1 MNKKSKGA
9 IAIVVATAMSV
20 SGCETVKEKLGD
32 LGNVGYMTSCAT
44 GAVVGGL
51 VGVAVSGTKDKGKLL
66 AAAAAG
72 CAIGLAATAVGKML
86 NARQRAKHE
95 ESVQRTAK
103 RQARELEAY
112 RQTQKQYEQ
121 APAGGSSVE
130 QAAREREREQAL
142 AEIRRRYEE
151 PDVQDLGEGASSTVK
166 PIFPGASDDPQQLA
180 CFEQNVSVETP
191 SGRATQVQTMCRKK
205 DSDEYVRTEVREAAA

>member
-9 IAIVVATAMSV
+9 IAGIVAVAMSV

-32 LGNVGYMTSCAT
+32 IGNFGYMTSCAT

-51 VGVAVSGTKDKGKLL
+51 VGLAVSGTKDKGKLL

-86 NARQRAKHE
+86 NAKQREKHE

-112 RQTQKQYEQ
+112 RQTQEQYEQ
-121 APAGGSSVE
+121 APPSSGAE

-142 AEIRRRYEE
+142 AEIKRRYEE
-151 PDVQDLGEGASSTVK
+151 PDVQDLGDGASSTVT
-166 PIFPGASDDPQQLA
+166 PVFPEETGDPQQLA

-191 SGRATQVQTMCRKK
+191 TGRATQVQTMCRKK
-205 DSDEYVRTEVREAAA
+205 DSDQYVRTEVREAAA